1 MEIRPAIRTDL
12 EMFRDI
18 DGVIESSSYL
28 HLDRTAE
35 GLALSL
41 KIETRPLREKM
52 IHANR
57 LSDDAF
63 FSYRQVT
70 ESVQDGIAL
79 VAEHDGIIVGSA
91 VAELRPET
99 STLHLV
105 DLRIDY
111 DFRRQGL
118 ATAMLFQ
125 VIHNARQRHSRAV
138 SAEAQA
144 NNLPAHQ
151 LLQKC
156 SFELSGVDW
165 RRQSN
170 HDLIKECATMLWYVP
185 LD

>member
-1 MEIRPAIRTDL
+1 MQIRPASRTDL

-28 HLDRTAE
+28 HLDRTGE

-41 KIETRPLREKM
+41 KIEIRPLREKM

-63 FSYRQVT
+63 FSYRQIT
-70 ESVQDGIAL
+70 QSIEDGIAL
-79 VAEHDGIIVGSA
+79 LAEHDGIIVASA
-91 VAELRPET
+91 VAQLRPQT

-105 DLRIDY
+105 DLRVDY

-118 ATAMLFQ
+118 GTAMLFQ
-125 VIHNARQRHSRAV
+125 IIQNARERESRAV

-151 LLQKC
+151 LLLKC

-170 HDLIKECATMLWYVP
+170 HDLIKECATMLWYLP